1 MFIPNEIDTA
11 RLTSRIPMSLENLF
25 MIVPVGFI
33 SKYKLIGALKMYSI
47 IELWIF
53 LEALTPIT
61 TMTKN
66 VLKKTL
72 KA

>member
-47 IELWIF
+47 IEL
-53 LEALTPIT
+53 
-61 TMTKN
+61 
-66 VLKKTL
+66 
-72 KA
+72 